1 MAVTDETKLYNEP
14 ELWTQ
19 HKGAR
24 NLTIGLGLR
33 VIDGNTIEAG
43 FVGDDPY
50 VVRLAGVDAPA
61 LSEPFGGEARDCLS
75 SLHEADDELPS
86 FSLDHFVVD
95 ESAKTAAGV
104 VYFNSDTWHRTGG
117 QQGLRSANYQI
128 VRLGLAR
135 ASSRSG
141 EFEGMYHAEDAAR
154 AEGLGI
160 WGGECVVGPGSSGG
174 IRNEYGGDGDGVV
187 DEEVYGVPEALPM
200 TALLM
205 MAVGMWWAHQSGVW
219 GLWTIASYA
228 LADAVP
234 VGTFVAKWVIW
245 ALMGLAA
252 LTAVPAI
259 YLAAYTTLSKCGV
272 GFAAGLPEASR
283 PLYIVGAMGAAAA
296 ALMGGFLTAVCVV
309 DPLELPQLSG
319 RGEFAP
325 TLTEYFRGLFGG
337 TVAAYPLSQKWRVL
351 QISKPWALYL
361 FVTSYCG
368 VIAALTL
375 AALAT
380 GQKRLRGL
388 PWRVGW
394 NLGWTLGAPV
404 RVVYLLTFRRL
415 RRLVFM
421 AVAWAV
427 VWATCNTGIQWLI
440 LD

>member
-1 MAVTDETKLYNEP
+1 MDESKLYNEP

-33 VIDGNTIEAG
+33 MIDGNTIEAE
-43 FVGDDPY
+43 FVDDDSY
-50 VVRLAGVDAPA
+50 AVRLAGVDAPA
-61 LSEPFGGEARDCLS
+61 LSEPFGEEARDCLS
-75 SLHEADDELPS
+75 SLHEADDEFPS
-86 FSLDHFVVD
+86 FSLDHFVFD

-128 VRLGLAR
+128 VGLGLAR
-135 ASSRSG
+135 ASSRYG

-160 WGGECVVGPGSSGG
+160 WGGESVVGPGSSGG
-174 IRNEYGGDGDGVV
+174 IRDEYGGDGDGVV

-205 MAVGMWWAHQSGVW
+205 MAVGMSWAYQSGVW
-219 GLWTIASYA
+219 GLWTMASYA

-234 VGTFVAKWVIW
+234 VGTFVARWVIW
-245 ALMGLAA
+245 ALMGIAA

-259 YLAAYTTLSKCGV
+259 YLAAYTTLSKFKV
-272 GFAAGLPEASR
+272 GLPAGLPGASR

-296 ALMGGFLTAVCVV
+296 ALLGGFLTAVCVV

-325 TLTEYFRGLFGG
+325 TLTEYFRGLSGG
-337 TVAAYPLSQKWRVL
+337 TVAAYPLSQEWRVL

-380 GQKRLRGL
+380 GQKRLKGL

-404 RVVYLLTFRRL
+404 RAVYLLTFRRL
-415 RRLVFM
+415 RGLVFM

-427 VWATCNTGIQWLI
+427 VWATCNTGLQWLI